1 MNFVELGT
9 AAPLAPEIPET
20 TASETVLSPTS
31 KSSLRFSKD
40 AIRTSLRAS
49 TADAFVTTVFS
60 ITTVGILIS
69 NFLVE
74 IGATPAVFGI
84 FSSIPMLVNLIQPLG
99 AVLSDRSTSRFWYS
113 IWTYGIS
120 RIVWV
125 ILVIGIA
132 GASWGLVNH
141 HQLLVLT
148 LIILLSSNLLN
159 ALGYA
164 SWMSWLAIIV
174 PRRLR
179 GRYFGLRN
187 SVASLTNLL
196 CIPLAGLAIST
207 WPGGTLQG
215 YGVIVLIGVLCG
227 FASMVCQYFKV
238 DINPQLQNAS
248 SVNSSQ
254 KSGIQPEN
262 QPLTAIASTPAVPAE
277 VLPLNVEEVQES
289 AAPVST
295 SHSEGN
301 SPTSPLPQP
310 LSSNQLQQS
319 LTADQPLSIRQS
331 VLRNS
336 NFLLFLLYF
345 GVWMLAMNL
354 SVPFFSL
361 YMLDRLDL
369 DVSLVTLYA
378 SIQAGANLLMLI
390 VWGKLAD
397 RFGNRQILTWVG
409 ILVIATPLLWLRIG
423 NDVVD
428 IWLWLPLIHLF
439 IGGTW
444 AALDLCN
451 NNLQIGVAP
460 VKNQA
465 IYFSLV
471 AAVGGVS
478 GALGSILGG
487 FIAQN
492 AAIGGIAGLF
502 VLSSVFRLAALI
514 PLIFIQ
520 EPGRQSFFQMIQA
533 FWQFRHREE
542 VRG

>member
-1 MNFVELGT
+1 MNSVELGT
-9 AAPLAPEIPET
+9 ATPLAPDTSET
-20 TASETVLSPTS
+20 TASETVLPTS

-40 AIRTSLRAS
+40 AIRTSLKPS
-49 TADAFVTTVFS
+49 TVDAFFTTVFS
-60 ITTVGILIS
+60 ITTVGILMS

-74 IGATPAVFGI
+74 IGASPAVFGI
-84 FSSIPMLVNLIQPLG
+84 LSSIPMLVNLIQPLG
-99 AVLSDRSTSRFWYS
+99 AILSDRSTSRFWYS
-113 IWTYGIS
+113 CWTYGIS

-125 ILVIGIA
+125 ILAIGIA
-132 GASWGLVNH
+132 GASLGLVNN
-141 HQLLVLT
+141 HQLLILT
-148 LIILLSSNLLN
+148 LIILLLSNLLN
-159 ALGYA
+159 AIGYA

-187 SVASLTNLL
+187 SIASLTNLL
-196 CIPLAGLAIST
+196 CIPLAGFAVST

-215 YGVIVLIGVLCG
+215 YGVIVFVGVLCG
-227 FASMVCQYFKV
+227 VVSMVCQYFKV

-248 SVNSSQ
+248 VVNFSQ
-254 KSGIQPEN
+254 KGDTQPES
-262 QPLTAIASTPAVPAE
+262 QPLRVIASTPAVPAE
-277 VLPLNVEEVQES
+277 VLPLKVEEAQQLEVQES
-289 AAPVST
+289 AALV
-295 SHSEGN
+295 
-301 SPTSPLPQP
+301 PTSPRTQP
-310 LSSNQLQQS
+310 VSSNQLQQS
-319 LTADQPLSIRQS
+319 TADQPLGIGPRI
-331 VLRNS
+331 LKNS
-336 NFLLFLLYF
+336 NFLLFLSYF

-369 DVSLVTLYA
+369 DVSLVSLYA

-397 RFGNRQILTWVG
+397 RFGNRQILTLVG
-409 ILVIATPLLWLRIG
+409 VLVIATPLLWLKIG
-423 NDVVD
+423 NDAID
-428 IWLWLPLIHLF
+428 IWLWLPLIHVF

-460 VKNQA
+460 IQNQA

-471 AAVGGVS
+471 AASGGVS

-492 AAIGGIAGLF
+492 PAIGGIAGLF
-502 VLSSVFRLAALI
+502 AVSSVFRFLALI

-520 EPGRQSFFQMIQA
+520 EQGRESFFQTIQA
-533 FWQFRHREE
+533 FWQSRKQEE
-542 VRG
+542 VKS

>member
-1 MNFVELGT
+1 MNSVELGT
-9 AAPLAPEIPET
+9 AAPLAPETPET
-20 TASETVLSPTS
+20 ITSETVLPTS

-40 AIRTSLRAS
+40 AIRTSLKAS
-49 TADAFVTTVFS
+49 TVDAFFTTVFS
-60 ITTVGILIS
+60 ITTVGILMS

-74 IGATPAVFGI
+74 IGASPAVFGI
-84 FSSIPMLVNLIQPLG
+84 LSSIPMLVNLIQPLG

-113 IWTYGIS
+113 CWTYGIS

-125 ILVIGIA
+125 ILAIGIA
-132 GASWGLVNH
+132 GASLGLVNN
-141 HQLLVLT
+141 HQLLILT

-159 ALGYA
+159 AIGYA

-187 SVASLTNLL
+187 SIASLTNLL
-196 CIPLAGLAIST
+196 CIPLAGFAVST

-215 YGVIVLIGVLCG
+215 YGVIVFVGVLCG
-227 FASMVCQYFKV
+227 VVSMVCQYFKV

-248 SVNSSQ
+248 VVNFSQ
-254 KSGIQPEN
+254 KGDPQPES
-262 QPLTAIASTPAVPAE
+262 QPLRVIASTPAVPAE
-277 VLPLNVEEVQES
+277 VLPLKVEEAQQLEVQES
-289 AAPVST
+289 AALV
-295 SHSEGN
+295 
-301 SPTSPLPQP
+301 PTASLPQP
-310 LSSNQLQQS
+310 VSNNQLQQS
-319 LTADQPLSIRQS
+319 TADRPLGIGPRI
-331 VLRNS
+331 LKNS
-336 NFLLFLLYF
+336 NFLLFVSYF

-369 DVSLVTLYA
+369 DVSLVSLYA

-397 RFGNRQILTWVG
+397 RFGNRQILTLVG
-409 ILVIATPLLWLRIG
+409 VLVIATPLLWLKIG
-423 NDVVD
+423 NDAID
-428 IWLWLPLIHLF
+428 IWLWLPLIHVF

-460 VKNQA
+460 IQNQA

-471 AAVGGVS
+471 AASGGVS

-502 VLSSVFRLAALI
+502 VVSSVFRFLALI

-520 EPGRQSFFQMIQA
+520 EQGRESFFQTIQA
-533 FWQFRHREE
+533 FWQSRKQEE
-542 VRG
+542 VKS

>member
-84 FSSIPMLVNLIQPLG
+84 LSSIPMLVNLIQPLG

-533 FWQFRHREE
+533 FWQFCHREE